1 MLCLACHAATPLG
14 AGVPYHLLRC
24 YGVELS
30 AGGQRRF
37 LITTPQQLW
46 QDYTQLL
53 PQQRCHYEIIREAS
67 PCHLYLG
74 RTHAP
79 LRWWPTAH
87 TLRLRT
93 LSDHACSADS

>member
-1 MLCLACHAATPLG
+1 
-14 AGVPYHLLRC
+14 
-24 YGVELS
+24 VELS

-37 LITTPQQLW
+37 LVTTPQQLW

-74 RTHAP
+74 RVH
-79 LRWWPTAH
+79 L
-87 TLRLRT
+87 LLK
-93 LSDHACSADS
+93 